1 MNMKLW
7 SAILLPAVLATG
19 CVRTVS
25 DRDAAAVPLVKDRVE
40 SRYERTVQQVY
51 DAALYVIKFNGTI
64 QNEVILHQ
72 EDAKAHAI
80 EGRVNQ
86 RRVWVRVEPVDAKV
100 TSILTEVRTSAG
112 GTDMNLAHE
121 LDKQIALRLASQ

>member
-7 SAILLPAVLATG
+7 SVILLPAVLATG

-25 DRDAAAVPLVKDRVE
+25 DRDAAAVPFVKDKVE
-40 SRYERTVQQVY
+40 ARYERSVDQVY
-51 DAALYVIKFNGTI
+51 DAALYVVQFNGTI

-72 EDAKAHAI
+72 ADATARAI
-80 EGRVNQ
+80 EGRVDQ
-86 RRVWVRVEPVDAKV
+86 RRVWIRVEPVDAKV
-100 TSILTEVRTSAG
+100 TSVVVQARTSAG